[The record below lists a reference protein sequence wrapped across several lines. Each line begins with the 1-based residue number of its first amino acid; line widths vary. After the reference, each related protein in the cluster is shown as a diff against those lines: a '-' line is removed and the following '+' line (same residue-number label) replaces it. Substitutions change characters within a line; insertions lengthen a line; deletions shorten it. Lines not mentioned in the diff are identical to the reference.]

1 MSAAPIYVVVCAND
15 KAHPIHGVDPHGAIV
30 HETYVKHGTLE
41 EQQVRAGAF
50 ERWGACR
57 VARLV
62 FEDQPGHAQDMLD
75 ALRQWR
81 AAEATGDAA
90 ELENARAARD
100 AAIAAA
106 TGDAS

>member
-1 MSAAPIYVVVCAND
+1 MSAVPIYVVVCQND
-15 KAHPIHGVDPHGAIV
+15 KAHPRFGVDPHGAIV
-30 HETYVKHGTLE
+30 HETYVKDGTLQL
-41 EQQVRAGAF
+41 QQARAGVM

-57 VARLV
+57 LARLV
-62 FEDQPGHAQDMLD
+62 FEDRPGHAQDMLD

-106 TGDAS
+106 TGAA